1 MPNISQSKS
10 NNTMKFGQLIEYL
23 KRKIMFFKNHA
34 GNEAGSLV
42 SGLFLKQKK
51 LCVVKASGLQLS
63 FNIFQ

>member
-1 MPNISQSKS
+1 
-10 NNTMKFGQLIEYL
+10 MKFGQLIEYL
-23 KRKIMFFKNHA
+23 KRKMFFKNHA

-51 LCVVKASGLQLS
+51 LCVVKARGLQLS

>member
-1 MPNISQSKS
+1 
-10 NNTMKFGQLIEYL
+10 MKFGQLIECL

-51 LCVVKASGLQLS
+51 LCVVKASGLQPS